1 MARRNGQREEASQSA
16 SKVSEAER
24 STGEEEKAHI
34 DEEIWTEEDDSYQ
47 EEEPSS
53 SSSPSSSSEEE
64 DDGPPQPRAK
74 QTARRG
80 DHLGFL
86 ARMAGRSSIRNA
98 HSSTPEA
105 EEESRPGPRK
115 QQTARRGDHA
125 GFLAR
130 MALRNGQ
137 VTKSSGPSN
146 EAPGRPSRLGKQTA
160 RRSGLA
166 ASDSKRSVQN
176 RVNDPIEDIE
186 WDITGDWEIECDTLA
201 NWSGYGP
208 QKLSLAI
215 YHDKARPGGH
225 MAFFDFHISE
235 GIMRI
240 TCPTP
245 RTTDKKLRATY
256 VYRGRETGEGEILI
270 GSDSRVYKIVFKD
283 RGTRLKGKYAGA
295 GSERVTFTGS
305 KVKRGLQRRTS
316 STNRWESFSE
326 EEWARAS
333 VGRWGGWVG

>member
-1 MARRNGQREEASQSA
+1 MARRNEQREEASQSPSNA
-16 SKVSEAER
+16 SEAEP
-24 STGEEEKAHI
+24 STGEEVKAHM
-34 DEEIWTEEDDSYQ
+34 DEEIWTEEDDWYQ

-64 DDGPPQPRAK
+64 DHDPPHPRAK

-86 ARMAGRSSIRNA
+86 ARMARRSSDTNE
-98 HSSTPEA
+98 HSSTTEA
-105 EEESRPGPRK
+105 EIESRPDPRTH
-115 QQTARRGDHA
+115 QTARRGDHA

-137 VTKSSGPSN
+137 ITKLSGPSN
-146 EAPGRPSRLGKQTA
+146 EAPGHPNRLGKQTA
-160 RRSGLA
+160 RRGGLT
-166 ASDSKRSVQN
+166 ASNFKRSVQD
-176 RVNDPIEDIE
+176 RVSDLMEETE

-225 MAFFDFHISE
+225 MAFFDLHIST

-245 RTTDKKLRATY
+245 RTTDKKLRGTY
-256 VYRGRETGEGEILI
+256 VYRGRETGEGEILL
-270 GSDSRVYKIVFKD
+270 GSDSRIYKIVFKN

-305 KVKRGLQRRTS
+305 KVKRGLQRRAS
-316 STNRWESFSE
+316 STDGWESFSE